1 MSHGEPTRFAALG
14 LRDEPDDEQLVSLL
28 RPPDWV
34 NPEPAARYDLVVLG
48 GGTAGL
54 VAAAGSAGLGARVA
68 LIEAALLGGDCLV
81 TGCIPSKTLLRG
93 AATPNANFEDV
104 MRRVRA
110 VRAEIAPHDSAQ
122 RFRDELGVDV
132 FFGRGRFVSR
142 RGLEVD
148 GTPIAFR
155 RALIATGARP
165 TIPAIQGLD
174 TVPFLTSETVFSLE
188 TLPARLAILGAGPIG
203 CELAQAFARLGS
215 AVTLIEEGPR
225 ILPRDDPDA
234 VQCLAAQFEN
244 EGIAMQTQ
252 TRLVRVSSASGGI
265 RLELEGRG
273 APTQLEVERLLVA
286 VGRTP
291 HVEGLGLE
299 AAGVTTAPSGIEV
312 DARLRTRNRRIFAAG
327 DVCLEA
333 KFTHA
338 ADLAARTVVRNAL
351 FFGRRRFNAASIPRS
366 TYTDPEIA
374 HLGLGPL
381 DSKLAGQ
388 ETQTFT
394 RHFADV
400 DRARTEGDTRGF
412 VRIHV
417 RRGSDRIVGA
427 TIVGPHA
434 GDLISEIGVAM
445 AGGVG
450 LARLSEIVHPY
461 PTRAE
466 AIRQC
471 GDEYNRT
478 RLTPFVRR
486 LFSAIL
492 RLQT

>member
-299 AAGVTTAPSGIEV
+299 AAGVTTAPSASKSTHDSARATAEFSPPAMSASKRNLPMPPISRRARWFETLSFSA
-312 DARLRTRNRRIFAAG
+312 DAALTRLRFRARPTPTPRLRTWASGLWTRNSQGKKPRPSPGTLPTSTARAPTSCRRSR
-327 DVCLEA
+327 
-333 KFTHA
+333 
-338 ADLAARTVVRNAL
+338 ARATET
-351 FFGRRRFNAASIPRS
+351 GRR
-366 TYTDPEIA
+366 
-374 HLGLGPL
+374 
-381 DSKLAGQ
+381 
-388 ETQTFT
+388 
-394 RHFADV
+394 
-400 DRARTEGDTRGF
+400 
-412 VRIHV
+412 
-417 RRGSDRIVGA
+417 
-427 TIVGPHA
+427 
-434 GDLISEIGVAM
+434 
-445 AGGVG
+445 
-450 LARLSEIVHPY
+450 
-461 PTRAE
+461 
-466 AIRQC
+466 
-471 GDEYNRT
+471 
-478 RLTPFVRR
+478 
-486 LFSAIL
+486 
-492 RLQT
+492 